1 MTLDYVPH
9 KDTELCL
16 PKLSET
22 LVEAIESHRMK
33 LQGIFGM
40 RKFMEYFKDRVI
52 YWQSLLRVV
61 DETLQLWMS
70 VSKSWASLETIF
82 KSSEDIKSQLAA

>member
-9 KDTELCL
+9 KDTELRL

-22 LVEAIESHRMK
+22 LVEAIETHQME
-33 LQGIFGM
+33 LQGIFDM

-52 YWQSLLRVV
+52 YR
-61 DETLQLWMS
+61 
-70 VSKSWASLETIF
+70 
-82 KSSEDIKSQLAA
+82 